1 MFLKSSIFHWIS
13 FWPPFLVSGVKVK
26 KYSPDQ
32 KSLSVEMGL
41 RFWNWNHERAHFGG
55 SLYAMTDPF
64 YALLIR
70 EHIGT
75 PVEVWVK
82 SAQIRFKR
90 PGRGKVLAQFLL
102 TEEKLNEI
110 KNELSERQ
118 RAQTEFTIDI
128 KDAEG
133 HLIAEAQQMVTIKLK
148 P

>member
-1 MFLKSSIFHWIS
+1 
-13 FWPPFLVSGVKVK
+13 
-26 KYSPDQ
+26 
-32 KSLSVEMGL
+32 MGL